1 MIVYFLLLVAL
12 CIYKIKFIKTA
23 SLDSTEELNYDF
35 LSVGRTNSIKGIFIL
50 IVFMSHF
57 HDYVVFTNSIDIA
70 YQSIFN
76 LIGQRMVTLFM
87 LYSGYGVME
96 SIKKKNMTYVKKI
109 PINRVLGVLFRFDI
123 AILIFALVN
132 IIMNKGTFT
141 YSLKTFVL
149 SLIGWESIGNSN
161 WYIFAILVAYIATYF
176 GFLIFK
182 DKCNYKL
189 SVVMTTLLILVYCA
203 LLRYAKIKDST
214 IWYDTILCY
223 SLGMVISVYK
233 ERFTSVF
240 NKTSLRVISIIVILF
255 IQAMNYKFS
264 NIFILREIAL
274 LTFALLVVLITMRF
288 SIDNKYL
295 RWCGEH
301 LFGIYIMQRLP
312 MMIYKEMGIG
322 DLNIYLY
329 FVLCL
334 ITTVFLA
341 YIFEKYTDIL
351 WKKCM
356 QKSLKI
362 KTTS

>member
-1 MIVYFLLLVAL
+1 MIVFCLLLVAL
-12 CIYKIKFIKTA
+12 CLYKIKFIKTTA
-23 SLDSTEELNYDF
+23 TSNSQESLDFDY
-35 LSVGRTNSIKGIFIL
+35 LSVDRTNSIKGVFIL

-57 HDYVVFTNSIDIA
+57 HDYVVFTNSLDIA
-70 YQSIFN
+70 YQSVFN

-96 SIKKKNMTYVKKI
+96 SIKKKNMPYINKI
-109 PINRVLGVLFRFDI
+109 PVNRVLGVLFRFDI

-132 IIMNKGTFT
+132 IIMNKGAFS
-141 YSLKTFVL
+141 YSVKTLLL
-149 SLIGWESIGNSN
+149 SFIGWESIGNSN

-182 DKCNYKL
+182 DKSNYKL

-203 LLRYAKIKDST
+203 ILRYTMLKDST

-233 ERFTSVF
+233 ENFTRFF
-240 NKTSLRVISIIVILF
+240 NKKFIYIISIIIILF

-264 NIFILREIAL
+264 NIFILREFAL
-274 LTFALLVVLITMRF
+274 LTFAFLIVLITMKF

-295 RWCGEH
+295 RWCGKH
-301 LFGIYIMQRLP
+301 LFGIYILQRLP
-312 MMIYKEMGIG
+312 MMIFKNIGIG
-322 DLNIYLY
+322 DFNIYLY

-334 ITTVFLA
+334 ITTLFLA
-341 YIFEKYTDIL
+341 YVYEKYVGII
-351 WKKCM
+351 WKKIV
-356 QKSLKI
+356 K
-362 KTTS
+362 

>member
-1 MIVYFLLLVAL
+1 MIVFFLLIIAL
-12 CIYKIKFIKTA
+12 CLYKIKFIKTA
-23 SLDSTEELNYDF
+23 PINSTEGLDF
-35 LSVGRTNSIKGIFIL
+35 DYLSIGRTNSIKGIFIL

-70 YQSIFN
+70 YQSMFN

-96 SIKKKNMTYVKKI
+96 SIKKKNMAYVKKI
-109 PINRVLGVLFRFDI
+109 PINRVFGVLFRFDI

-132 IIMNKGTFT
+132 IIINKGTFT
-141 YSLKTFVL
+141 YSLKTFIL

-161 WYIFAILVAYIATYF
+161 WYIFAILVAYIATYL

-203 LLRYAKIKDST
+203 LLRYAKFKDST

-223 SLGMVISVYK
+223 SLGMVISIYK
-233 ERFTSVF
+233 EKFTGFF
-240 NKTSLRVISIIVILF
+240 NNKFVYVISVIVILF

-264 NIFILREIAL
+264 NIFILREFAL
-274 LTFALLVVLITMRF
+274 LTFALLIVLITMKF

-329 FVLCL
+329 FLLCL

-362 KTTS
+362 KSAS